1 VVASRMCLS
10 ASSTTAI
17 TELNSADTARRY
29 LRLGKHG
36 KQSTARAEAQ
46 GRGRRKPPPSSMP
59 ENWPRRGRPGSLL
72 RMIITVRNLW
82 ITCELLFILRSPNL
96 VFDALDL

>member
-46 GRGRRKPPPSSMP
+46 GGEAKA
-59 ENWPRRGRPGSLL
+59 
-72 RMIITVRNLW
+72 
-82 ITCELLFILRSPNL
+82 SPFFH
-96 VFDALDL
+96 V